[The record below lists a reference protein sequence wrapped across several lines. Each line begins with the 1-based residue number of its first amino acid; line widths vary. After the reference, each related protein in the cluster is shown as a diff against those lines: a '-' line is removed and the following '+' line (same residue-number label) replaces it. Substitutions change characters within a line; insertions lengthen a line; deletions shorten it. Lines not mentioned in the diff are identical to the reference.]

1 MIYTILS
8 TRTTPDGVLFA
19 NVEYNFDGDIYTSEI
34 PIPVPSNEQQ
44 IIDSIVNHG
53 KSEQWRRE
61 AIANLPNIVAALPIN
76 QEIIVE

>member
-1 MIYTILS
+1 MTYKIIS

-34 PIPVPSNEQQ
+34 PIPVSSDEQQ
-44 IIDSIVNHG
+44 IIDGIKNHG

-61 AIANLPNIVAALPIN
+61 AIANLPNIVASLPLN
-76 QEIIVE
+76 QEIVIE